1 MTGWN
6 WGAGAASYTWT
17 YDAVK
22 NGVIQSISNKN
33 NSGVVNYSLAYTFD
47 NDGRVNKITRNNGL

>member
-22 NGVIQSISNKN
+22 NGLIQSISNKN
-33 NSGVVNYSLAYTFD
+33 NSGVVNYSLGYTFD
-47 NDGRVNKITRNNGL
+47 NDECY